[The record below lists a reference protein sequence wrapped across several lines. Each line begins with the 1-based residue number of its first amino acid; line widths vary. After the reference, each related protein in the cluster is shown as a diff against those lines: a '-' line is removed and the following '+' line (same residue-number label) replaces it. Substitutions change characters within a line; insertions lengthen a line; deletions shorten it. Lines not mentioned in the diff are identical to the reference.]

1 MCNTDFTKKVLG
13 RKGED
18 VAASFLER
26 HGCRIVAR
34 NFRGRGGEIDIIA
47 EEAGPT
53 VRFVEVKTRTSD
65 RCGTPAEAVTYG
77 KQARIRRTALQWLD
91 GAAPR
96 FYDGL
101 AFDVIEVRICQGR
114 AYIRWLKDCF
124 F

>member
-1 MCNTDFTKKVLG
+1 LCNTDFTKKVLG

-34 NFRGRGGEIDIIA
+34 NYRGQAGEIDIIA
-47 EEAGPT
+47 EEVGST

-65 RCGTPAEAVTYG
+65 CYGTPAEAVTYG
-77 KQARIRRTALQWLD
+77 KQAKIRRTALQWLD

-96 FYDGL
+96 FYEGL
-101 AFDVIEVRICQGR
+101 AFDVIEVRIRRGR